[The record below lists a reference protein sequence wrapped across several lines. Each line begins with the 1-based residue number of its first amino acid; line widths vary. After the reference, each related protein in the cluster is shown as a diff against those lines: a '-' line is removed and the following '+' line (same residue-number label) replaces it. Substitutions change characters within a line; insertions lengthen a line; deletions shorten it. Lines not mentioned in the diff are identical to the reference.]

1 VSVVV
6 GSMVPVAER
15 VCRRVVRTAGNSRY
29 DGLVEA
35 VDRVTAQ
42 APIDPPATTMTIPTT
57 MSGRERSPRRLPE
70 SSLISSSLSADPLA
84 HRAQAARR
92 ACGTSSRQGAK
103 SAVIPPR

>member
-1 VSVVV
+1 MSVVV

-42 APIDPPATTMTIPTT
+42 APIEPPATTMTMPTT
-57 MSGRERSPRRLPE
+57 MSGRERSPRRLILRRGVPRWAG
-70 SSLISSSLSADPLA
+70 SVV
-84 HRAQAARR
+84 AAE
-92 ACGTSSRQGAK
+92 AGE
-103 SAVIPPR
+103 PPRLKADRRNAMPAT